1 MQRAIVVR
9 ANDEIVKILN
19 DKYLADGW
27 KVISSCPMPSS
38 TGDGIGDIIPTCL
51 VVIEK
56 I

>member
-1 MQRAIVVR
+1 MQRVIVVR
-9 ANDEIVKILN
+9 DNGEIVKMLN
-19 DKYLADGW
+19 EKYLAGGW

-38 TGDGIGDIIPTCL
+38 TGAGVGDIIPTCL